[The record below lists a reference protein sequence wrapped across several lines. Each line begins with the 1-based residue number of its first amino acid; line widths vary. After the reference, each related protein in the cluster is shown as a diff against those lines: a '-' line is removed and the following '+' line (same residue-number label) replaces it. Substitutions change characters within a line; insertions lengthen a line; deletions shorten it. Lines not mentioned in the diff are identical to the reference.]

1 MVNEGVKVTVCP
13 PEEVTKAAANWDRV
27 LMGYFVGLKP
37 YVLALAIYLKRLW
50 LIKGDLQVLSQ
61 GNVFLLFMFSDDG
74 DKKHALKEG
83 PWFV

>member
-1 MVNEGVKVTVCP
+1 
-13 PEEVTKAAANWDRV
+13 
-27 LMGYFVGLKP
+27 MGYFVGLKP

-61 GNVFLLFMFSDDG
+61 GNGFLLFMFSDDR